1 MRGRDGEGKERERE
15 EGEKRRGRE
24 EKRRGREEKR
34 ERREEKRERDEAQEC
49 HHGESESERRED
61 GQLLRVAAPG
71 EDVEKLG
78 HA

>member
-15 EGEKRRGRE
+15 EG